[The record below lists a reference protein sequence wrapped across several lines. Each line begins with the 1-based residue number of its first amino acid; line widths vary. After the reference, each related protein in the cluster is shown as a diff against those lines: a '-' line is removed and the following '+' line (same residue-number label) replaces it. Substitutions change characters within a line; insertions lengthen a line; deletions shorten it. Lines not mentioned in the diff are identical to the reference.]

1 MFGFLSSNF
10 PPFYFPFTF
19 AFVSFLLFFF
29 QTTADTVVWGRFCPS
44 DPTVLITYGKEH
56 IYFWKLTS
64 DNKLVRDNNS
74 GRFTEQFPLPKF
86 LTAAVFLNNG
96 DLVTGD
102 SNGSLLYWTRDSDQ
116 NYKINPTMSKPL
128 TNVHKVKFHNRNEKF
143 KY

>member
-1 MFGFLSSNF
+1 MAFLAVISPRSIF
-10 PPFYFPFTF
+10 HSPLPLFHFYC
-19 AFVSFLLFFF
+19 FFF